1 MVKLSNIT
9 CLCIAFIGLISL
21 MACEGKKNR
30 AEDAKGEAAG
40 HAPVS
45 IEYAQNFSVEERGH
59 HMRLLT
65 IQHAENR
72 RSTAYRYALIDDEAS
87 ADSVPEGYEPL
98 RVPLQ
103 RVVCMT
109 SLQLASF
116 IALDVTESVCGI
128 TSTRH
133 LFSPR
138 MQEQLQSG
146 RTVQIGIEGNFDHE
160 TIIAIDP
167 QLILISPSKRGGY
180 DVLTESGLPLMPHLG
195 YQEPTPLGQAEWI
208 KLAGLLTG
216 HEAEANAHFEHVA
229 KDYLSLA
236 ERVRNLPQGNPK
248 PTVMSG
254 DMKGGHWYATGGR
267 SYLARIFQDAGARYF
282 MADNEDTGGVNLDF
296 ETVYAQGADAE
307 FWRISNSFDGHFS
320 YQALASQDSRF
331 ADFRAFRERKVIY
344 CNMSRTPFYESF
356 PVRPD
361 LLLADFVA
369 IFHPAL
375 LPDHEPTYYR
385 LMTGDEE

>member
-1 MVKLSNIT
+1 MGRLSNIS
-9 CLCIAFIGLISL
+9 CLCVAVIGLVCL
-21 MACEGKKNR
+21 MACGRVGNRVEG
-30 AEDAKGEAAG
+30 AKGENGAV
-40 HAPVS
+40 HVPVR
-45 IEYAQNFSVEERGH
+45 IEYAKNFSIEERPG
-59 HMRLLT
+59 MSLLT
-65 IQHAENR
+65 IRNADSR
-72 RSTAYRYALIDDEAS
+72 RSATYRYALIRDEAW

-98 RVPLQ
+98 RVPIQ

-116 IALDVTESVCGI
+116 IALNATESVCGI

-133 LFSPR
+133 LFSPM

-146 RTVQIGIEGNFDHE
+146 WNMQIGIEGNFDHE

-167 QLILISPSKRGGY
+167 QLILVSPSKRGGY

-208 KLAGLLTG
+208 KVAGLLTG
-216 HEAEANAHFEHVA
+216 REAEANAHFDSVA
-229 KDYLSLA
+229 ARYQRLA
-236 ERVRNLPQGNPK
+236 ERVAALPPSEPR

-267 SYLARIFQDAGARYF
+267 SHLARIFQDAGARYF

-307 FWRISNSFDGHFS
+307 FWRVSNSFDGHFS
-320 YQALASQDSRF
+320 YQTLAAQDSRF

-344 CNMSRTPFYESF
+344 CNMAHTPFYESF

-361 LLLADFVA
+361 LLLSDFAA
-369 IFHPAL
+369 IFHPSL
-375 LPDHEPTYYR
+375 LPDYKATYYER
-385 LMTGDEE
+385 ME